1 MLKHGTIMK
10 YKEKNM
16 RLQII
21 HLSDMHFEKR
31 EDPFEIRID
40 KMMQAIN
47 AVDDADECII
57 VVSGDLVAKG
67 HSVEY
72 KSVGSLIGALFKE
85 LGGKKYNGKKI
96 EFVCVPGNHDID
108 FSEFEITFDM
118 IKAAYKT
125 DEIENV
131 VDMYIS
137 NMSSFFGFARHR
149 KCFLED
155 VIVSKK
161 VMEYGNK
168 KVGFIM
174 LNTAPLSILG
184 GSAED
189 MGSHYLT
196 DKCIEKIERATE
208 ADINILVMHHSIE
221 WFSSLCK
228 DKLRKI
234 ISKRYSLV
242 ITGHEH
248 SPIGESRNFN
258 GNGDVQYVQGNALHG
273 YATEGNGFCVINI
286 DLEQDKMVGHSFLWK
301 NSIYVPEKI
310 LDGTIKR
317 NYGTNL
323 TIKQVFLEEISI
335 DNYKKKIDD
344 YYVFPS
350 FSYNVY
356 KENEDVE
363 KNDVETESELN
374 ELISKHNKIIITG
387 EHKAGKTVLAKKLFR
402 SFLEQGKTPLLISA
416 SDVNKK
422 RIEKTIEYVF
432 VEQYESDNDEYVK
445 FEQIDKAD
453 KIALLDE
460 ANLLQA
466 KTLYTL
472 LDFLELNFGKVIVF
486 TEEKLDLDIRKQVV
500 DIMVDLSTL
509 NLTIKPFLY
518 VKRKKLISN
527 ILESNNT
534 RECDVESET
543 KRINELINSQ
553 IKYFHLNPEFII
565 SFVDQYEK
573 DFRFQFST
581 GLNVFNV
588 VYESSIRNR
597 IIANSENIDVTLV
610 INVLRELA
618 FYMHFKKKSTVS
630 INEITEVI
638 EQYKKT
644 YRQKVNVRL
653 FLDTAIKAKILVDMG
668 NEMRF
673 KDHTLVAYFVAQA
686 LNQKYYQEDEI
697 QDNLTY
703 LLKNLCFSINSDIVL
718 FLALI
723 TNNPK
728 FVNIIID
735 GAKAH
740 FAQQEELS
748 FDTENVKFLLDALV
762 PVKNSL
768 PSEDERRKRDEMLA
782 KQEEEICFS
791 DLIELVNEYDYS
803 EEDLLKIENQVIIS
817 FKYLEILSK
826 TLPAF
831 CQNMKVEQQD
841 ILVSLIYKCPNQF
854 LFKILSEINEDFET
868 FCDELY
874 QDISALR
881 QEKQIAEVN
890 IDSVKHM
897 VEQISAVLVMA
908 LYQIVAFTCASEQT
922 IVALND
928 FDFNANSNYK
938 LQNLMM
944 ISRVV
949 DVGNFSNRAQ
959 ELKRELDNKIEQS
972 IIKYTVREYLL
983 RNNVEV
989 YGEAQSLIDC
999 FFGGQSSPKL
1009 KMEIAKKRITEK
1021 DRT

>member
-1 MLKHGTIMK
+1 
-10 YKEKNM
+10 
-16 RLQII
+16 
-21 HLSDMHFEKR
+21 MHFEKK
-31 EDPFEIRID
+31 EDPFKIRID
-40 KMMQAIN
+40 KMIQAIN
-47 AVDDADECII
+47 TLNDANECII
-57 VVSGDLVAKG
+57 IASGDLAAKG
-67 HSVEY
+67 LSTEY
-72 KSVGSLIGALFKE
+72 RSVGSLIGALFKE
-85 LGGKKYNGKKI
+85 LEGKKYNGKKI

-108 FSEFEITFDM
+108 FSKFEITFDM
-118 IKAAYKT
+118 IKKAYKA

-131 VDMYIS
+131 IDMYIS
-137 NMSSFFGFARHR
+137 NMSGFFGFARHR

-168 KVGFIM
+168 KVGFVM

-189 MGSHYLT
+189 MGSHYLSNEY
-196 DKCIEKIERATE
+196 IEKIEQATE

-234 ISKRYSLV
+234 ISKKFSLV

-258 GNGDVQYVQGNALHG
+258 RNGDVQYVQGNALHG
-273 YATEGNGFCVINI
+273 CALDGNGFCVINI
-286 DLEQDKMVGHSFLWK
+286 DLEQDKMVGHSFIWK
-301 NSIYVPEKI
+301 NSIFVPEKI

-317 NYGTNL
+317 SYGTNL
-323 TIKQVFLEEISI
+323 TIKKEFLEEISI
-335 DNYKKKIDD
+335 DDHKKKIDD

-363 KNDVETESELN
+363 KHDVETESELN
-374 ELISKHNKIIITG
+374 ELLSKHNKVIVTG

-402 SFLEQGKTPLLISA
+402 FFLEQGKTPLLISA

-432 VEQYESDNDEYVK
+432 VEQYESDNNEYVK
-445 FEQIDKAD
+445 FEQVDKTD
-453 KIALLDE
+453 KIVLLDE
-460 ANLLQA
+460 ANLLQT
-466 KTLYTL
+466 KTLYIL
-472 LDFLELNFGKVIVF
+472 LKFLELNFGKVIVF
-486 TEEKLDLDIRKQVV
+486 TEEKLDLDIKKQVV
-500 DIMVDLSTL
+500 DIMADLDTL
-509 NLTIKPFLY
+509 NLSIKPFLY

-527 ILESNNT
+527 ILESDNT
-534 RECDVESET
+534 RGCDVENET

-553 IKYFHLNPEFII
+553 IKYSHLDPEFII
-565 SFVDQYEK
+565 NFVDQYEK

-581 GLNVFNV
+581 GMNVFNV

-610 INVLRELA
+610 INILRELA
-618 FYMHFKKKSTVS
+618 FYMHFEKKSMVS
-630 INEITEVI
+630 INEIMNVI
-638 EQYKKT
+638 EQYQKT
-644 YRQKVNVRL
+644 YRQKVNERM
-653 FLDTAIKAKILVDMG
+653 FLDAAVKAKILVDMG
-668 NEMRF
+668 NEIRF
-673 KDHTLVAYFVAQA
+673 KDHTLIAYFVAQA
-686 LNQKYYQEDEI
+686 LNQKYHQEEEI
-697 QDNLTY
+697 QDNLAY

-728 FVNIIID
+728 FVNIIIE
-735 GAKAH
+735 GAKSH

-748 FDTENVKFLLDALV
+748 FDAENVKFLLDASV

-782 KQEEEICFS
+782 KQEEEIRFS

-841 ILVSLIYKCPNQF
+841 ILVSLLYKCPNQF
-854 LFKILSEINEDFET
+854 LFKILSDINEDFET
-868 FCDELY
+868 FCDGLY

-897 VEQISAVLVMA
+897 VEQISAVFVMA
-908 LYQIVAFTCASEQT
+908 LYQIVASTCASEQT

-999 FFGGQSSPKL
+999 FFGGQSSQKM